1 MTAPAVALILG
12 LRVLFGEEA
21 TLLAALA
28 LFALY
33 VVTTLGATAL
43 VERRLLREILAYL
56 RRRPAAGAAA

>member
-1 MTAPAVALILG
+1 VALILA
-12 LRVLFGEEA
+12 LRLALGEEA
-21 TLLAALA
+21 TLLAALG

-33 VVTTLGATAL
+33 VVVTLAATAV

>member
-1 MTAPAVALILG
+1 V
-12 LRVLFGEEA
+12 FGEEA

-33 VVTTLGATAL
+33 VVVTLSATAL